1 MAQSDT
7 EIQVN
12 DSTFV
17 LNDYVIGLIA
27 DRTVLGF
34 PVAHLIILTTLKYMN

>member
-7 EIQVN
+7 EIQAN

-27 DRTVLGF
+27 DTVFGF
-34 PVAHLIILTTLKYMN
+34 LVAHLIILITLKYIN

>member
-17 LNDYVIGLIA
+17 LNDFVIGLIA
-27 DRTVLGF
+27 DTVFGF
-34 PVAHLIILTTLKYMN
+34 LVENKIILTALKYIN